1 MPYTEKDVIKLRVLS
16 WKIILAPAGPQC
28 NRKCPCKREAE
39 GVSTQA
45 EKKKRKAR
53 CGWKQR
59 TRSDYHERE
68 EGVCQKKRKVESERG
83 DAVLLA
89 VKMKEEATNQGMQQQ
104 MLEKARKWITP
115 LEPLKGV
122 WSCQHLDFSQR
133 Y

>member
-1 MPYTEKDVIKLRVLS
+1 M
-16 WKIILAPAGPQC
+16 AQAGPQC

-59 TRSDYHERE
+59 TRSDYHGRE
-68 EGVCQKKRKVESERG
+68 EGVCQKKRKAESEKG
-83 DAVLLA
+83 DSVLLA
-89 VKMKEEATNQGMQQQ
+89 VKMKEEATNQGIQGMQQQ
-104 MLEKARKWITP
+104 MLGKARKLITP
-115 LEPLKGV
+115 LEPLKGA